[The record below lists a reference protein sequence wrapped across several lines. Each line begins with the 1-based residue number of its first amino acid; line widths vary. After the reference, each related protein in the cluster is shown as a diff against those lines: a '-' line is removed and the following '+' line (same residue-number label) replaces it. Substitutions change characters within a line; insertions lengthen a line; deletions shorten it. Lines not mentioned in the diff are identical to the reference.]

1 MTNVSENLTI
11 REPDGPAPRGTV
23 IVVAGR
29 GERPE
34 VYRRFGTRLAFDAY
48 RVHVIADPT
57 ADPESGRAQI
67 AGVATGETPSPVVLV
82 GSDAGAWFAAALAAE
97 DAVPGLAG
105 LILAGLPTGD
115 DTTPAGDWDDELDAR
130 TTCPTHRGRISD
142 ALVVPGALYAAIPAG
157 WTQGAALEQ
166 ITIPTLAIHGCDDP
180 ISPLE
185 DARETF
191 AAVSD
196 LELVSVTGARH
207 DVLNDQSHR
216 SVAATVVLWLER
228 LRLEAGLAP
237 IVTVRTL
244 GAGRV

>member
-29 GERPE
+29 GEHPE

-97 DAVPGLAG
+97 
-105 LILAGLPTGD
+105 D